1 MLIHELS
8 LAFQNTALVNFLTV
22 TWKSCKVASEQ
33 MKGNSEGS
41 KDADVGF
48 ELNVKSREM
57 LDEGQKWGGGGR
69 GGAALCLRAP
79 TLVS

>member
-1 MLIHELS
+1 MNYSASFPKHCSSKLFNL
-8 LAFQNTALVNFLTV
+8 

-57 LDEGQKWGGGGR
+57 LDEGQKCGGGGR
-69 GGAALCLRAP
+69 GCGFMFTC
-79 TLVS
+79 SDS

>member
-22 TWKSCKVASEQ
+22 TWKSCKVVSEQ

-57 LDEGQKWGGGGR
+57 LNEGQKWGGGRR
-69 GGAALCLRAP
+69 GGVALCLRAP